1 MARTLVAI
9 TSTNGMA
16 GSTGRRI
23 PTAGSIAF
31 QARHSESLD
40 RSIEAI
46 RQPVANSQ

>member
-1 MARTLVAI
+1 MARTLLAI

-16 GSTGRRI
+16 GSTGRRT

-40 RSIEAI
+40 CSIEAI
-46 RQPVANSQ
+46 RQPLANSQ